1 MKLLEALAKGAARWP
16 DKVAATD
23 KRQALTFGQAAALS
37 DRLASRLHDGK
48 VEDNQVVGFLGGSDT
63 SLMIAG
69 LGVIKAGQCLMVMN
83 PQDPAAA
90 LREIGEHSGM
100 RVCIAGPGYEALAE
114 EVTGEAPLSAFSGDS
129 GNQPFA
135 PLQAAPDAKAILQYT
150 SGTTGKPKGAL
161 TIRSGL
167 DDRWWRHVLSSEIK
181 DSDIAANFHPNRVP
195 EMFAWMTEGATQ
207 HFRDVKAHE
216 PQDHVEWL
224 RENQINTVAMF
235 VIVFRQLAAAAGNGG
250 LAGIERLYVAGEPVY
265 RADYE
270 LFNRVSGPGC
280 RLCSRFGLSE
290 YGPVAQFCYRFGDP
304 IDYAVSPIGRPFY
317 QDRVRLLGED
327 GMAVADGEKG
337 EVVVVS
343 STLPGTYFKDT
354 ERSAATFKRDPD
366 NPEDTLYFT
375 GDLAYRNSDGLLI
388 GLGRKDQQVK
398 IRGYNVRPGD
408 VEQILQ
414 QHPSVQEAAVS
425 TFKGGNGSLRLACH
439 YVADPDAL
447 AGPQELRSFL
457 RERVTA
463 YQIPSVF
470 MPIDVLPRTKTGK
483 LMRNQLPPPL
493 AASEPASTTEEASR
507 TGEAAAESMVAIR
520 RIWRDTLEHG
530 SFGLDDDFFD
540 IGGDSLQAMTVI
552 TAIEK
557 ELGVRVPLETLIVK
571 GASVTALAEHVD
583 AGRSA
588 TAPRS
593 AVLAQGAGLPPLF
606 ATPVMGGHLSDYLM
620 LVNNLDP
627 RQPVIGLHP
636 KGLNGRETP
645 DATVAEVAASCAEG
659 LRSAK
664 PEGPYR
670 LMGFSFGAKVAF
682 ELARLLT
689 AEGQAVETLVLL
701 DPMGPRD
708 TTGKLARY
716 IWRGARDHHAAM
728 LAKRLNWAAQAV
740 AGRAPRPKDIDEAH
754 TVANATYQPE
764 PLRLD
769 RALIV
774 SSAEHPELTATQAYW
789 RHLIGDGATCIV
801 HPGDHMSMV
810 GEQNAFS
817 LARKI
822 EAWLGAGG

>member
-1 MKLLEALAKGAARWP
+1 
-16 DKVAATD
+16 
-23 KRQALTFGQAAALS
+23 
-37 DRLASRLHDGK
+37 LASRLHETRSNKG
-48 VEDNQVVGFLGGSDT
+48 QVVGFLGGADT
-63 SLMIAG
+63 ALLIAN
-69 LGVIKAGQCLMVMN
+69 LAIIKAGQCLVVLN
-83 PQDPAAA
+83 PQDPAFV
-90 LREIGEHSGM
+90 LRNLAEHAGM
-100 RVCIAGPGYEALAE
+100 RECIAGPGHEAIAE
-114 EVTGEAPLSAFSGDS
+114 EVVGKPALSAFSS
-129 GNQPFA
+129 GICEKPFV
-135 PLQAAPDAKAILQYT
+135 PVTTEPDAIAVIQYT

-161 TIRSGL
+161 TTRAGL
-167 DDRWWRHVLSSEIK
+167 NDRWRRHVLASAIQT
-181 DSDIAANFHPNRVP
+181 SDIAANFHPTRVP
-195 EMFAWMTEGATQ
+195 EQLAWLSEGATQ
-207 HFRDVKAHE
+207 HFRDIKAHE
-216 PQDHVEWL
+216 PRDHVEWL
-224 RENQINTVAMF
+224 SKQSVTSMTIFA
-235 VIVFRQLAAAAGNGG
+235 ILFRQLAEAAADHG
-250 LAGIERLYVAGEPVY
+250 LAGIERLCVLGEPLY
-265 RADYE
+265 RADFE

-280 RLCSRFGLSE
+280 QLWCRYGLSE
-290 YGPVAQFCYRFGDP
+290 YGPTAQFHYRYGDP
-304 IDYAVSPIGRPFY
+304 LRYDISPIGKPLSP
-317 QDRVRLLGED
+317 DRLKLIGNNGIEVGDGELGEI
-327 GMAVADGEKG
+327 
-337 EVVVVS
+337 VVVS
-343 STLPGTYFKDT
+343 ATLPGVYHNDE

-375 GDLAYRNSDGLLI
+375 GDLAYRNAEGLLI

-414 QHPSVQEAAVS
+414 QHPGVWEAAVS
-425 TFKGGNGSLRLACH
+425 TFKGGNGSLRLSCH
-439 YVADPDAL
+439 YVADPEAFVS
-447 AGPQELRSFL
+447 PQELRSFL

-470 MPIDVLPRTKTGK
+470 MPTDVLPRTKTGK

-493 AASEPASTTEEASR
+493 EASEPASTTEEWPC
-507 TGEAAAESMVAIR
+507 TDEAADESLAAIR
-520 RIWRDTLEHG
+520 RIWQETLEH
-530 SFGLDDDFFD
+530 SNFGLHDDFFD
-540 IGGDSLQAMTVI
+540 IGGDSLQAMSVI

-571 GASVTALAEHVD
+571 GASVTALAEHVN

-588 TAPRS
+588 TASRT

-606 ATPVMGGHLSDYLM
+606 VTPVMGGHLSDYLM

-689 AEGQAVETLVLL
+689 AEGQVVEALVLL

-764 PLRLD
+764 PLGLD

-774 SSAEHPELTATQAYW
+774 SSAEHPELAATQAYW
-789 RHLIGDGATCIV
+789 RHLIGDGAACIV

-822 EAWLGAGG
+822 EAWLGANG